1 MAARGPQPKH
11 AGKTPP
17 LCMGDGCQVRVK
29 RHYGVRLDIAPR
41 VEDGVAWRRFCRRC
55 NASNASTVRHGDA
68 HKGAAATR
76 LKKLRARVERA
87 KVELGAFVDAQDRI
101 PLIEAV
107 RYIMKRERQV
117 YTTGYS
123 ACWFRARRGTLG
135 SGRAVHA
142 EARAV

>member
-76 LKKLRARVERA
+76 LKKCTPRAIRRAGFAPDGGRWDRAGPSTRKHERS
-87 KVELGAFVDAQDRI
+87 E
-101 PLIEAV
+101 
-107 RYIMKRERQV
+107 
-117 YTTGYS
+117 
-123 ACWFRARRGTLG
+123 
-135 SGRAVHA
+135 
-142 EARAV
+142 